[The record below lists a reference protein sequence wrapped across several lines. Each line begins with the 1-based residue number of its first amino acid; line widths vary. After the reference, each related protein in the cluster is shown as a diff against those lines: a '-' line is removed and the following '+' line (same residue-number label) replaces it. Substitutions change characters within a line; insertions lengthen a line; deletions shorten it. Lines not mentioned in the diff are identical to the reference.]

1 MKLKLKLKL
10 QLQMRE
16 IRQSSVSELDVG
28 VSLYFGTQ
36 WWARRLIE
44 FTQPLTFQIIENS
57 TLDREWEMLGLGTI
71 ER

>member
-1 MKLKLKLKL
+1 
-10 QLQMRE
+10 MRE

-57 TLDREWEMLGLGTI
+57 TLDREWEMLGQ
-71 ER
+71 